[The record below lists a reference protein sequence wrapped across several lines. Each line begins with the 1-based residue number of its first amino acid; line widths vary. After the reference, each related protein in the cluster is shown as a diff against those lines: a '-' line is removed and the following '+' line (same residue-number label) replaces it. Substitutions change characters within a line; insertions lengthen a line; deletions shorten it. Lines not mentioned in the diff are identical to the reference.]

1 MKSVKLRKSLV
12 RGFSF
17 WRLLEKILIILR
29 VMFEKLRY
37 PKVEIMTS
45 PDWVDYELIDSGEG
59 RKLERFGD
67 IRVIRPEAEAV
78 WRCMLPANE
87 WEKSDSEFIPSPE
100 ENGGHWKFFR
110 KIPESWNIRYKD
122 LTFRLMLSNSKQLG
136 IFPEQACQWD
146 WVQERIRSVKKPMR
160 ILNLFGYTGAIS
172 LAAASAGAKVTHLD
186 ASKKAVQ
193 WAKENQMLSSLPEDS
208 IRWLMDDGLKFV
220 QRESRRE
227 SFYQGIILDPPKF
240 GRGPK
245 GEVWEFYKGFPEL
258 MQACKSILA
267 ADADFMLITAYAIKA
282 SSLTLNNS
290 LTEITRNLGGSVSN
304 GEVCLQDRSGG
315 RLLSMAVYGRW
326 QKN

>member
-1 MKSVKLRKSLV
+1 MRILK
-12 RGFSF
+12 
-17 WRLLEKILIILR
+17 ENLIILMA
-29 VMFEKLRY
+29 MFNTTIY
-37 PKVEIMTS
+37 PKIEIMTS
-45 PDWVDYELIDSGEG
+45 PDWIDYELIDSGEG
-59 RKLERFGD
+59 RKLERFGN

-78 WRCMLPANE
+78 WKCLLPASE
-87 WEKSDSEFIPSPE
+87 WEKVDAEFIPSPE
-100 ENGGHWKFFR
+100 ENGGHWKPFH
-110 KIPESWNIRYKD
+110 KIPESWNIQYKG
-122 LTFRLMLSNSKQLG
+122 LTFKLMFSNSKQLG

-146 WVQERIRSVKKPMR
+146 WVQERIRMAKRPMR

-186 ASKKAVQ
+186 ASKKAIQ
-193 WAKENQMLSSLPEDS
+193 WAKDNQSLSSLQADS
-208 IRWLMDDGLKFV
+208 IRWMMDDGLKFV
-220 QRESRRE
+220 QRESRRG

-258 MQACKSILA
+258 VQACRSILA

-290 LTEITRNLGGSVSN
+290 LSEITRNLGGSVSN